1 MGGTTTGSGRSGP
14 LLATGTLET
23 YTPLGAFGQPVY
35 LAHVQLKAAVRQ
47 KLGPRY
53 ADFFAT
59 PDREPG
65 SGRIRWL
72 ADVQGPRTRWSEL
85 PPEQQL
91 LHALSIEELRSG
103 FARYA
108 DELRAMRTSQQ
119 AQAFVALLDTALR
132 VPDDSH
138 LFLVGDQPVVSFWG
152 FSHGDGAAFDALS
165 VAPRQP
171 VPAPGGSPPPVPA
184 PAAAV
189 PRGGWRWW
197 WLLLGLLIVL
207 LALLAAYLLGLF
219 DRFRLPDLGGRLPA
233 ITDSRPAPEA
243 PPADT
248 PAPPAPIPDPVKPDP
263 ALPPVPD
270 PLKPALPDPGRVDV
284 VPPVVPGGVVV
295 PDTGTV
301 VVPAVPGAEVRPD
314 AVLKPVIPVVP
325 APGGLVP
332 GLKAEPKAG
341 LLPMPKADGAPN
353 APVPATTPGEKPAP
367 GKTGLDNKPG
377 ADARPAPDRPPPDKP
392 DAGKPGAADGKAPP
406 APQHKPLLPPLPPLG
421 QPVKPG
427 AELAIPPA
435 GAGAGGPSDPAF
447 MEGLWRSGRG
457 LVDTVTGQPLEQYY
471 RFDRS
476 GQGEVVVRRQD
487 GTECTAPAQAAM
499 RNGVLSIDEQN
510 NARCPDGT
518 SIDRA
523 RTECRRLPDGRT
535 VCTGT
540 GSSGSTYSIGIQ
552 KGN

>member
-1 MGGTTTGSGRSGP
+1 MGTTTTGSGRSGP

-47 KLGPRY
+47 KLGRRF

-65 SGRIRWL
+65 TGRIRWL
-72 ADVQGPRTRWSEL
+72 ADVQGPCTRWTDL
-85 PPEQQL
+85 PPGQQV

-108 DELRAMRTSQQ
+108 DELRAMGTSQQ

-171 VPAPGGSPPPVPA
+171 APEAAAAPA
-184 PAAAV
+184 PAAIPAA
-189 PRGGWRWW
+189 GGVRRRWRWWW

-219 DRFRLPDLGGRLPA
+219 PRFPLPGLDGRLPA
-233 ITDSRPAPEA
+233 IVDSRPTPDT
-243 PPADT
+243 PPADK
-248 PAPPAPIPDPVKPDP
+248 PAPLPDPVKADPVKPDP
-263 ALPPVPD
+263 AVPPAPD
-270 PLKPALPDPGRVDV
+270 PLTPLLPDPGRTDLG
-284 VPPVVPGGVVV
+284 VPTVPGGVIV
-295 PDTGTV
+295 PDRGTM

-314 AVLKPVIPVVP
+314 GVLKPVLPVPVVP
-325 APGGLVP
+325 DGAMP
-332 GLKAEPKAG
+332 GLKTDPKTEGA
-341 LLPMPKADGAPN
+341 LIPPALTPPPPDKA
-353 APVPATTPGEKPAP
+353 AP
-367 GKTGLDNKPG
+367 GKTGPDGKPLPG
-377 ADARPAPDRPPPDKP
+377 KP
-392 DAGKPGAADGKAPP
+392 DTPDGKTPP

-427 AELAIPPA
+427 ADLAVPPA
-435 GAGAGGPSDPAF
+435 NGTGGAGDAAF

-471 RFDRS
+471 RFGRD

-499 RNGVLSIDEQN
+499 RNGVLSIDEQS

-552 KGN
+552 KGQ

>member
-65 SGRIRWL
+65 SGSIRWL
-72 ADVQGPRTRWSEL
+72 SDVAGPHRRWNDL
-85 PPEQQL
+85 PPEQQV

-108 DELRAMRTSQQ
+108 GELRAMRTSQQ

-132 VPDDSH
+132 VPDDGH

-152 FSHGDGAAFDALS
+152 FSHGNGAAFDALS

-171 VPAPGGSPPPVPA
+171 A
-184 PAAAV
+184 PAATPSAAPPAAV
-189 PRGGWRWW
+189 PAAVAGRRGWRWWW
-197 WLLLGLLIVL
+197 WLLLGLLILV
-207 LALLAAYLLGLF
+207 LALLAAFWLGLF
-219 DRFRLPDLGGRLPA
+219 PRFPLPGLGGPLPA
-233 ITDSRPAPEA
+233 VTDPRPVPAA
-243 PPADT
+243 PPLHE
-248 PAPPAPIPDPVKPDP
+248 PVKPEPVKPEPGKPDP
-263 ALPPVPD
+263 AP
-270 PLKPALPDPGRVDV
+270 PALPDPGPVDRV
-284 VPPVVPGGVVV
+284 VPTVPGGVIV
-295 PDTGTV
+295 PDGGTI
-301 VVPAVPGAEVRPD
+301 VVPAVPGVVPAVPGTGVRPD
-314 AVLKPVIPVVP
+314 AVLKPALPVPVP
-325 APGGLVP
+325 AMPDGAIP
-332 GLKAEPKAG
+332 GLKTDPKTDG
-341 LLPMPKADGAPN
+341 TLKAPD
-353 APVPATTPGEKPAP
+353 
-367 GKTGLDNKPG
+367 KTGLEAKPMPG
-377 ADARPAPDRPPPDKP
+377 KP
-392 DAGKPGAADGKAPP
+392 DTPDGKAPP

-421 QPVKPG
+421 QPAKPG
-427 AELAIPPA
+427 ADLALPPA
-435 GAGAGGPSDPAF
+435 GGAGDAAF

-471 RFDRS
+471 RFGRD

-499 RNGVLSIDEQN
+499 RNGVLSIDEQS

-518 SIDRA
+518 VIDRA

-540 GSSGSTYSIGIQ
+540 GASGSTYSIGIQ
-552 KGN
+552 KGQ